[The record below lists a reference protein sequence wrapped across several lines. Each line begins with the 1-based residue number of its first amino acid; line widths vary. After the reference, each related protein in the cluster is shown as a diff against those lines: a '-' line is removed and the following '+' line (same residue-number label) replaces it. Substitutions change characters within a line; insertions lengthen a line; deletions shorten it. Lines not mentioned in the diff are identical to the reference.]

1 MKLFSAKLDTVLQI
15 IKELKDMGEKVIS
28 VSDLAYLSH
37 INYTDFKEY
46 ILPALEKKF
55 KIEKK
60 GNRIYIV
67 L

>member
-1 MKLFSAKLDTVLQI
+1 MKYFSSKLDTVLNI
-15 IKELKDMGEKVIS
+15 INELKKLGEKSIS
-28 VSDLAYLSH
+28 VSDLAYLSQ

-60 GNRIYIV
+60 GRKIYII